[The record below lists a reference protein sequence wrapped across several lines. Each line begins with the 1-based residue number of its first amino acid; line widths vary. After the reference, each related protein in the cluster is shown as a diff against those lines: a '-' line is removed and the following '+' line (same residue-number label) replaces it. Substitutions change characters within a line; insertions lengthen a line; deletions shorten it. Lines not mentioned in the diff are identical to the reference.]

1 MISKLSGILRE
12 RKDHLLLIEANG
24 IGYEVI
30 TAKAV
35 LANLSAQGKLQL
47 DQPIQLITYHYHQV
61 EPSRSFPVL
70 IGFSNEVERDFFEQF
85 ITVSGVGPRAA
96 VRALAIPI
104 STIAKAID
112 RGDIVV
118 LKSLPGIG
126 IQRAREI
133 IAKLQGKVGKF
144 ALIQDEVVEQKLGH
158 VHTDI
163 ASEAVEV
170 LLQLQY
176 SRQEARAMVER
187 ALERNANLQSAEE
200 LLNEVYKQRAL
211 KPLGSH

>member
-187 ALERNANLQSAEE
+187 ALERNTNLQSAEE

-211 KPLGSH
+211 KPIGSH

>member
-211 KPLGSH
+211 KPLGNH